1 MKEESHRVSEVC
13 EKSVDKTTGRTARG
27 RLDGHSLYSAEHAAG
42 PRELQ
47 ADPRALRPAA
57 RQLRRRRPLAEAG
70 RRPAGPDDAG
80 GARLARP
87 TAAGQDCPPAA
98 RPGAA
103 ARVRPGLW
111 LRRLQRRRPA
121 RGRSDPQAAAGP
133 RSARRPGAGLAADPV
148 ALRERR
154 AAVRF
159 VSPPPGRGRGWA
171 GRLPG
176 GAPAPPAG
184 EPRST
189 ERRRATRPP
198 GARNHAP
205 RP

>member
-13 EKSVDKTTGRTARG
+13 EKSVDKTTRRTTPR

-148 ALRERR
+148 ALRGRR

-159 VSPPPGRGRGWA
+159 VSPRPGRGRG
-171 GRLPG
+171 
-176 GAPAPPAG
+176 GASVSPAAAPPPPPAG
-184 EPRST
+184 YHRPGW
-189 ERRRATRPP
+189 RRRGDPP
-198 GARNHAP
+198 G
-205 RP
+205 